1 MSANYVLLEKVTVGS
16 SGASSVTF
24 NNIPQTGY
32 TDLVV
37 KFSAR
42 DDISGQV
49 NDNITVSFNGS
60 SANGTSKE
68 LYGTG
73 SAAGS
78 GSLSNVK
85 SNYITGAGA
94 TSSTF
99 SNNEIYIPNY
109 TSSNYKSVSSDGVAE
124 SNTAGAYMALEAGL
138 WSQTAA
144 IISITFT
151 SGNSANFVANS
162 TFYLYGIS
170 AVGTTPTVAPYAAGG
185 DIIQTDGTYWYHAFL
200 SSGTFT
206 PAKSLS
212 CDVLQVAGGGGA
224 GGLGGGGGAGGL
236 LGSNAQSFASS
247 IAYAV
252 TIGAGGA
259 GGISQAKGTQ
269 GADSSIIGGAISLT
283 ATGGGYGAG
292 QTANFSGGAGGSG
305 GGSVKGNAGGTA
317 TSGQGNNGGIGYTD
331 NSQYNYGGGG
341 GGAGAVGGNSSQST
355 GGHSGNGG
363 NGSSAYSSWGA
374 ITNTGQNVSGTYYYA
389 GGGIGWWYS
398 NAGNYAGTPG
408 YGGGG
413 AASSA
418 GTVNTGGGGSS
429 STDTITVNG
438 FAGGSGITIIR
449 YLA

>member
-212 CDVLQVAGGGGA
+212 CDVLVVAGGGGA
-224 GGLGGGGGAGGL
+224 GGTDSGQAYGAGGGGAGGL
-236 LGSNAQSFASS
+236 LAFTSQALASNTAQTV
-247 IAYAV
+247 I
-252 TIGAGGA
+252 IGAGGN
-259 GGISQAKGTQ
+259 GGSQDIGTNGVNSQ
-269 GADSSIIGGAISLT
+269 FGSLT
-283 ATGGGYGAG
+283 AAVGGGAG
-292 QTANFSGGAGGSG
+292 GGGFSRTGLSGGSG
-305 GGSVKGNAGGTA
+305 GGARAYSSSFSGGTG
-317 TSGQGNNGGIGYTD
+317 TSGQG
-331 NSQYNYGGGG
+331 
-341 GGAGAVGGNSSQST
+341 
-355 GGHSGNGG
+355 
-363 NGSSAYSSWGA
+363 
-374 ITNTGQNVSGTYYYA
+374 YA
-389 GGGIGWWYS
+389 GGNRS
-398 NAGNYAGTPG
+398 
-408 YGGGG
+408 
-413 AASSA
+413 
-418 GTVNTGGGGSS
+418 
-429 STDTITVNG
+429 
-438 FAGGSGITIIR
+438 
-449 YLA
+449 